1 MARRVP
7 EDQVSL
13 RDKLHIALQRAESV
27 DGDSVEA
34 QTLRLILCAVDD
46 RDTMARQKGECSG
59 CPEAAMRD
67 LLETMAAQREISA
80 REYEDAGQIEDAER
94 ERAELEVITSFLP
107 KKLEGDALER
117 AVQQVVDDLEASRLK
132 DLGRC
137 MKALKQRY
145 PGQIETGTAG
155 KAVRAA
161 LG

>member
-1 MARRVP
+1 
-7 EDQVSL
+7 
-13 RDKLHIALQRAESV
+13 
-27 DGDSVEA
+27 
-34 QTLRLILCAVDD
+34 
-46 RDTMARQKGECSG
+46 
-59 CPEAAMRD
+59 MRD